1 MIRLQNVATIFCLS
15 ILFNVIFPTG
25 DVYSDIALMV
35 NTITFKIAN
44 TLEMSGCRI
53 CHGKDETEVYKQLN
67 GSCQQCLNSYA
78 CGSIPN
84 VLNKKYDLQN
94 KDTCQTDKWYV
105 DLTSGST
112 DLKKGSCDRSKTC
125 CIENKKELNS
135 SIHMI
140 EMNRKI
146 LITPDKFK
154 RNCKKDF
161 NVYLLAGNS
170 SWLTCK
176 HSFVLKST
184 QIELCTKS
192 VANALDLKEKLFKIK
207 KINDEHVKIID
218 GFTFEDGCGIYLRPM
233 TMDPLTR
240 QFCDDDAC
248 RVHLRYLQTYSSSIF
263 DLSSWKSNIEYVSGY
278 GKYGGKLC
286 SLLMLY
292 GYTMSVPIL
301 LNMAF
306 SLKVFFDD
314 YKKDKTTMIE
324 IIFVIFL
331 FYPQWK
337 TLKFLAHYL
346 IYHGDEKKLEKE
358 RDDFDR
364 NVSTLEPF
372 LESSIQVSFRI
383 LIILLLITHVM
394 CNKHK
399 LQYDIFTFI
408 LTGNDFPL
416 HLVCNRRLLC

>member
-1 MIRLQNVATIFCLS
+1 MMGLQNVATIFCLS

-44 TLEMSGCRI
+44 TLEMSGCRA
-53 CHGKDETEVYKQLN
+53 CHGKDETEVYKPLN
-67 GSCQQCLNSYA
+67 GSCQQCSNSYA

-84 VLNKKYDLQN
+84 VLNKMVELQN

-125 CIENKKELNS
+125 CIESKNEWNR
-135 SIHMI
+135 SIQMI

-154 RNCKKDF
+154 RNCKTDY
-161 NVYLLAGNS
+161 NVYLLAGKNE

-176 HSFVLKST
+176 YTYILAST
-184 QIELCTKS
+184 QMELCTKS
-192 VANALDLKEKLFKIK
+192 IAHKLDLKEKLFKMK
-207 KINDEHVKIID
+207 KINDKHVELVD
-218 GFTFEDGCGIYLRPM
+218 GFTFEDGCGIYMRPII
-233 TMDPLTR
+233 MDPLAR
-240 QFCDDDAC
+240 QFCNDDAC
-248 RVHLRYLQTYSSSIF
+248 LVHLRHLQSYSSSIF
-263 DLSSWKSNIEYVSGY
+263 DLSSWKSSIEYVSGY
-278 GKYGGKLC
+278 GKYGGKMC
-286 SLLMLY
+286 SLLMFY
-292 GYTMSVPIL
+292 GYTMSIPIL

-314 YKKDKTTMIE
+314 YKKDKTTMFE

-346 IYHGDEKKLEKE
+346 IYHRDEEKLEKE

-372 LESSIQVSFRI
+372 LESSIQVSLKM
-383 LIILLLITHVM
+383 LIIVLIITH
-394 CNKHK
+394 
-399 LQYDIFTFI
+399 
-408 LTGNDFPL
+408 
-416 HLVCNRRLLC
+416 